1 VNSNNSSNNNEALN
15 SAVAGATRD
24 EGSRGAAPAK
34 PKVGSNASWPLIAY
48 LAGMAVILVCVAIW
62 QAAA

>member
-1 VNSNNSSNNNEALN
+1 VNSDNNEASN
-15 SAVAGATRD
+15 MAVVGAARD
-24 EGSRGAAPAK
+24 EGPRGAAPAK

-48 LAGMAVILVCVAIW
+48 LAGMAVILVAVAIW